1 MYTFV
6 KYMIISKAHVAYF
19 HDFDLFFFLSVSCFE
34 RFIYSCFLIC
44 ICRLIYSFCC
54 IANKCLFKWG
64 KYKKRCL
71 TQNLCMIQLYV
82 KDSRISHFLLFDFS
96 QLSPLFK
103 YFLRFLSLYIHAFS
117 RVSKYLC
124 VCKCMRFCWW

>member
-1 MYTFV
+1 MRKFCFETRLSQIENIYSFV
-6 KYMIISKAHVAYF
+6 KYMIISRAHVAYF
-19 HDFDLFFFLSVSCFE
+19 HDFDLFFSLSVSCFE

-71 TQNLCMIQLYV
+71 TQNLCMIQLDV
-82 KDSRISHFLLFDFS
+82 KESRFSHLLLFDLASCRHCSNILQGF
-96 QLSPLFK
+96 
-103 YFLRFLSLYIHAFS
+103 
-117 RVSKYLC
+117 
-124 VCKCMRFCWW
+124 